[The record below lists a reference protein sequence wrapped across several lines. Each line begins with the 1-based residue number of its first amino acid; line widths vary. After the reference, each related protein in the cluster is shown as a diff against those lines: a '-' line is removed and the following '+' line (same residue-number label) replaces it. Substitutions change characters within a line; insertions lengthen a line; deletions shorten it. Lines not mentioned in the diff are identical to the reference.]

1 MKAEAKDLKAR
12 GMVMLGHVFPSSVD
26 MFEVYG
32 DKSGNLFV
40 NTDNGLKKYVQ
51 ETHGDLYSVEGYWH
65 YIEDSK
71 PKPKPEP
78 IKTYDINPVG
88 AIIEVVALKEIKNPD
103 YVGPGDAAEYCAEHN
118 LYHTVSQPGEKWFVD
133 LYSESGDMQFRHS
146 LEEELA
152 YFTKNRRWISS
163 ARCYKNYDDIVRD
176 RRRVDTRWRRR
187 GVHMGTEHLQF
198 VRFMPPRTVTV
209 DGITETL

>member
-1 MKAEAKDLKAR
+1 MKAD
-12 GMVMLGHVFPSSVD
+12 GMVMLGHVFPSSGD

-32 DKSGNLFV
+32 DKDGNLFV

-51 ETHGDLYSVEGYWH
+51 ETHGDLYSVEGYCH
-65 YIEDSK
+65 YIEDSE

-78 IKTYDINPVG
+78 IETYDISPVG
-88 AIIEVVALKEIKNPD
+88 TIIEVVALKEIKNPD

-133 LYSESGDMQFRHS
+133 IYSESGDFGFRS
-146 LEEELA
+146 SFEEELS
-152 YFTKNRRWISS
+152 FFKSS
-163 ARCYKNYDDIVRD
+163 PYPLGGARCYKNYEDIVRD
-176 RRRVDTRWRRR
+176 RRRVDTSWRRR
-187 GVHMGTEHLQF
+187 GVHMSTEDLQF
-198 VRFMPPRTVTV
+198 VRIMPPRTVTV